1 MSFPC
6 VGVLHTM
13 VTASQDTDSTG
24 SAQRNLMQ
32 KLGDKLQSHL
42 LPYGGIKGDADPV
55 SDRSGSEPG
64 SEPEPESE
72 SESESNAE
80 REVDPEPDSG
90 SEVESE
96 QQEEEEEEVK
106 ERAPR
111 PESKPELNGVSGHRS
126 RFKKDGSKMR
136 RASKNSR
143 TARSEF
149 SLNSLKHV
157 CRRSG
162 VTHMEGALLK
172 ELQIPLRDF
181 VRESSF
187 RSLVLCH
194 GGARKTISAADV
206 RRALA
211 RMGET
216 FYG

>member
-1 MSFPC
+1 
-6 VGVLHTM
+6 M
-13 VTASQDTDSTG
+13 VTASHDMDSTG
-24 SAQRNLMQ
+24 TSPRNLIQ

-42 LPYGGIKGDADPV
+42 LPYGGIKGDVDPV
-55 SDRSGSEPG
+55 SDRSGSEP
-64 SEPEPESE
+64 
-72 SESESNAE
+72 ESNAE
-80 REVDPEPDSG
+80 READLDPEQEQDS
-90 SEVESE
+90 EIESE
-96 QQEEEEEEVK
+96 QQQQEETEEEEEEVK
-106 ERAPR
+106 ERVLK

-126 RFKKDGSKMR
+126 RFKKNGSKMR

-162 VTHMEGALLK
+162 VTHMEGALLD
-172 ELQIPLRDF
+172 ELQVPLGDF
-181 VRESSF
+181 VRALSF
-187 RSLVLCH
+187 DSLVLCH
-194 GGARKTISAADV
+194 GGGRKTISADDV